1 MTGFIDV
8 HGHVVLQESMG
19 AAGPA
24 CGPELGAHPDGT
36 PWFRVGD
43 WRLDGVAYKESLFM
57 QAKLRLESMDEAG
70 IDLQALSPN
79 PLTYLHW
86 INQENAKNYC
96 RTHNETMAN
105 LFSSYK

>member
-70 IDLQALSPN
+70 IDLWDTNLVM
-79 PLTYLHW
+79 H
-86 INQENAKNYC
+86 
-96 RTHNETMAN
+96 RTPGVARATVNISHEVGDIIA
-105 LFSSYK
+105 